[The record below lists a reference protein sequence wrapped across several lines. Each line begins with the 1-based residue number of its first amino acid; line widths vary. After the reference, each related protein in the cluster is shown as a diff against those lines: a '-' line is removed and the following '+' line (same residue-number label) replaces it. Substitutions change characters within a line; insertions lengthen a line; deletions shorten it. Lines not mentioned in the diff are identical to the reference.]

1 MKFNKAVA
9 LSNFIPFVQLYEK
22 QHSSMGLSDVFQIVQ
37 MVPNCAKHHICE
49 GPSELR
55 NGS

>member
-1 MKFNKAVA
+1 MKFNKGVA

-22 QHSSMGLSDVFQIVQ
+22 QHSSMGVPDVFQIVQ